1 MAGRAFADTS
11 GLLALA
17 HRRDQY
23 HPRAVAFARKF
34 LRAGGRFVS
43 TALVAAEVH
52 GLLLYRLGADP
63 ARAALEALLADVA
76 FEWVAVDSAL
86 IGTAVGAWLEK
97 YRDQPLTL
105 CDGVSFEVMR
115 RARLE
120 RAFAFDRHFEV
131 VGFQLVG

>member
-23 HPRAVAFARKF
+23 HGRAAVFARSF
-34 LRAGGRFVS
+34 LRSGGRFVS
-43 TALVAAEVH
+43 TPLVAAEVH

-63 ARAALEALLADVA
+63 ARAALEALLADSA
-76 FEWVAVDSAL
+76 FDWVPVDTVL
-86 IGTAVGAWLEK
+86 IGTAVGGWLQK
-97 YRDQPLTL
+97 YRDQALTL
-105 CDGVSFEVMR
+105 CDAVSFEVMR

-120 RAFAFDRHFEV
+120 NAFAFDRHFEV
-131 VGFQLVG
+131 AGFRLIG

>member
-23 HPRAVAFARKF
+23 HARAAAFARKF
-34 LRAGGRFVS
+34 LRSGGQFVS
-43 TALVAAEVH
+43 TPLVAAEVH

-63 ARAALEALLADVA
+63 ARAALEALLADSA
-76 FEWVAVDSAL
+76 FDWVPVDSAL
-86 IGTAVGAWLEK
+86 IGTAVGGWLEQH
-97 YRDQPLTL
+97 RDQALTL
-105 CDGVSFEVMR
+105 CDVVSFEVMR

-120 RAFAFDRHFEV
+120 TAFAFDRHFEV
-131 VGFQLVG
+131 AGYRLVG